1 MAPARGIQLVFI
13 CESAGLMRLV
23 SKFLYHLSAVTKGS
37 AFMLK
42 TIRILNVAAFAL
54 LMPVFATAALAH
66 AKLVKETPAHDA
78 TVPTPAEISLKF
90 SVGVEAAFSSIE
102 VKDAAGALVKVG
114 TLAAAGDDKTTIAV
128 PLPTPL
134 AAGKYTVEW
143 RALTAGDGHKIKGSY
158 SFTAAP

>member
-1 MAPARGIQLVFI
+1 
-13 CESAGLMRLV
+13 
-23 SKFLYHLSAVTKGS
+23 
-37 AFMLK
+37 MLK
-42 TIRILNVAAFAL
+42 TIRILNAAAFVL
-54 LMPVFATAALAH
+54 LMPVLATAALAH

-78 TVPTPAEISLKF
+78 TVPPPAEISLKF
-90 SVGVEAAFSSIE
+90 SVGVEPGFSSIE
-102 VKDAAGALVKVG
+102 VKDASGAIVKVG
-114 TLAAAGDDKTTIAV
+114 NLAAAGDDKTTIAV

>member
-1 MAPARGIQLVFI
+1 
-13 CESAGLMRLV
+13 
-23 SKFLYHLSAVTKGS
+23 
-37 AFMLK
+37 MLK
-42 TIRILNVAAFAL
+42 TIRLVNVAVFAL

-66 AKLVKETPAHDA
+66 AKLVIETPAHDA
-78 TVPTPAEISLKF
+78 TVPPPTEVSLKF

-102 VKDAAGALVKVG
+102 VKDATGALVKVG

-143 RALTAGDGHKIKGSY
+143 RVLTAGDGHKIKGSY
-158 SFTAAP
+158 SFTAAPAAPAAQ

>member
-1 MAPARGIQLVFI
+1 
-13 CESAGLMRLV
+13 
-23 SKFLYHLSAVTKGS
+23 
-37 AFMLK
+37 MLK
-42 TIRILNVAAFAL
+42 TIRLVNVAAFAL
-54 LMPVFATAALAH
+54 VMPVFATAALAH
-66 AKLVKETPAHDA
+66 AKLVKESPAHDA
-78 TVPTPAEISLKF
+78 AVPPPTEVSLKF

-102 VKDAAGALVKVG
+102 VKDATGALVKVG

-143 RALTAGDGHKIKGSY
+143 RVLTAGDGHKIKGSY